1 MNRRPKGKSCDEY
14 PMATTREGGK
24 EESKGLSS
32 HRMINAKQNSKAG
45 TRLNQFYGNN
55 RIMDGDG
62 FFAKVE

>member
-1 MNRRPKGKSCDEY
+1 
-14 PMATTREGGK
+14 MASTREGGK
-24 EESKGLSS
+24 EESKKLSS

-62 FFAKVE
+62 FFGKVK